1 MRLWDR
7 TGRLVRD
14 YPEHAELWSMLEVR
28 IGTGRTH
35 QIRVHL
41 ASIRHPVVGDTLYG
55 AAAQPE
61 LGRFFLHAHRIRF
74 RQPATGAETVVESPL
89 APELEAWLGT
99 L

>member
-1 MRLWDR
+1 
-7 TGRLVRD
+7 
-14 YPEHAELWSMLEVR
+14 
-28 IGTGRTH
+28 
-35 QIRVHL
+35 
-41 ASIRHPVVGDTLYG
+41 VGDTLYG